1 MLKIRLIIV
10 FALLSLLF
18 VAAKENGWDELRE
31 PSPALSAAE
40 ELKTFQ
46 LEPNM
51 TVELVA
57 EEPMVQ
63 EPVALSFDE
72 DGRLWVVEMRGFM
85 TDIDG
90 KEEKAKNGRI
100 SVLEDLNGDGKMDK
114 STIYLDS
121 LVMPRS
127 LGLVKGGALV
137 ATDKALYLTKDLN
150 GDLKADQKILLD
162 STYSKNGLPEHADNG
177 LMRNMDN
184 WYYNTKSRLRYRLID
199 GTWKRDSTE
208 FRGQWGISHDDYGRL
223 FYNYNWSQL
232 HADLVPANYL
242 TRNKNHTISSGIDHG
257 VTNDRRIYPIRPTPA
272 VNRGYIAGV
281 LDKKGA
287 ILEFT
292 SACSPLVLRSD
303 LFPITYYGNA
313 IVCEPAGNVVKRN
326 VVSDKNGV
334 ISAVDPHPGKE
345 FMASTDERFR
355 PTNLAQGPDGAIYVT
370 DMYHGIIQHGA
381 YMTPYLREQT
391 LKRNLVLPI
400 HMGRIWRIRPK
411 GATLVVDQNGNGS
424 TPGPGSTT
432 RVAPTVLSTKS
443 TKSLIPYL
451 NHPSGWYRDMAQR
464 LLVESQDISIVK
476 DLEQFIATVKNPVAK
491 IHALWVLEGL
501 NKNNSQLLA
510 KLLDNPNTKLQVQV
524 LQLLDKTPGAY
535 SDKSIVGK
543 LVNLSKTANQEL
555 AVQLA
560 LSAGNISNASAF
572 EVLTNTLQKYAQLT
586 LQRDAVMSSLYQRE
600 FEFLQFAWLKPV
612 MNPLNTNKE
621 IFLELLATSL
631 LKKKNAAEFD
641 ALVQFIEK
649 QNSKDAKTIALVN
662 SLGIQAVQLRG
673 SKPIQLAKEP
683 IFVSKN
689 TFNLASN
696 RIGSLVEILN
706 WPGKVITAKKEEK
719 SFLDEKSMK
728 QFAVG
733 RQKYLAVCSGC
744 HGNDGKGVTRLGPPL
759 AGSDWVTGDEM
770 RLSLI
775 VLHGLEG
782 AIEVAGKKYDKPNI
796 LPVMPSHSTMDDGD
810 IAAILTYI
818 RNEWGN
824 AGSPLTGRNV
834 AMNRAFSQGRVN
846 PWTPKELNNYVNA
859 KRTAEKESQGK
870 K

>member
-1 MLKIRLIIV
+1 MLKLRLFIA
-10 FALLSLLF
+10 FAFLSLWI

-40 ELKTFQ
+40 EMKTFQ

-90 KEEKAKNGRI
+90 KEEKIKNGRI

-177 LMRNMDN
+177 LMRNLDN
-184 WYYNTKSRLRYRLID
+184 WYYNTKSRLRYRLMN
-199 GTWKRDSTE
+199 GEWKRDSTE

-281 LDKKGA
+281 LDEKGA

-303 LFPITYYGNA
+303 LFPISYYGNA

-326 VVSDKNGV
+326 VVSDNNGV
-334 ISAVDPHPGKE
+334 LSAVDPHPGKE

-370 DMYHGIIQHGA
+370 DLYHGIIQHGA

-391 LKRNLVLPI
+391 IKRNLVLPV

-411 GATLVVDQNGNGS
+411 EVKSGKWKVESAK
-424 TPGPGSTT
+424 
-432 RVAPTVLSTKS
+432 LSKKS
-443 TKSLIPYL
+443 SQELIGYL
-451 NHPSGWYRDMAQR
+451 NHPNGWYRDMAQR
-464 LLVESQDISIVK
+464 LLVERQDMSLVK
-476 DLEQFIATVKNPVAK
+476 DLEQFVDHVKNPVAK

-501 NKNNSQLLA
+501 QKNNVNFLV
-510 KLLDNPNTKLQVQV
+510 KLLDSPTTKLQIQV
-524 LQLLDKTPGAY
+524 LQLLDKTPNAY
-535 SDKSIVGK
+535 NNQLVVDK
-543 LVNLSKTANQEL
+543 LVKWSKIANQEL

-560 LSAGNISNASAF
+560 LSAGNIQGQKSF
-572 EVLTNTLQKYAQLT
+572 EILSNTLVKFPDLA

-600 FEFLQFAWLKPV
+600 FEFLQFAWSKPV
-612 MNPLNTNKE
+612 FNPMNTNKE
-621 IFLELLATSL
+621 IFMELLATAL
-631 LKKKNAAEFD
+631 LKKKNAFEFNG
-641 ALVQFIEK
+641 LVSFI
-649 QNSKDAKTIALVN
+649 QNQKITDSRAIALVN
-662 SLGIQAVQLRG
+662 SLGIQAVQLKG
-673 SKPIQLAKEP
+673 TKPLLITSEP
-683 IFVSKN
+683 EFLSKN
-689 TFNLASN
+689 SFQLPSN
-696 RIGSLVEILN
+696 RLNPLLEILT
-706 WPGKVITAKKEEK
+706 WPGKIVSAKKDEK
-719 SFLDEKSMK
+719 TALDEKAMK

-782 AIEVAGKKYDKPNI
+782 AIEVNGKKYDKPNI

-824 AGSPLTGRNV
+824 AGSPLTGRMV
-834 AMNRAFSQGRVN
+834 AMNRALSQGRVN

-859 KRTAEKESQGK
+859 KRATEKEAQSK